1 MADAPEAP
9 KEPQTPFDPRKL
21 MTEFDPGK
29 LMSEFQNLLKQYKL
43 PGVDIDALVTSQ
55 KKNVEAIVAANR
67 IAVEGMQTIAKRQAE
82 VFQEAMR
89 EAQQAVSSMTKVSSA
104 QDLAAKQTELMKTA
118 FEKSVAT
125 MREDARSITKAC
137 PPPSPAIRNSPS
149 GDTRTRAT
157 GEASPVGCDV
167 GRRPTIAGGLDA
179 RA

>member
-43 PGVDIDALVTSQ
+43 PGMDIDALVTSQ

-89 EAQQAVSSMTKVSSA
+89 EAQQAVSSMTKASSA
-104 QDLAAKQTELMKTA
+104 QDLAAKQTELMNNA

-125 MREDARSITKAC
+125 MREMAEILTRSSQEATKTINARIAATLEE
-137 PPPSPAIRNSPS
+137 IR
-149 GDTRTRAT
+149 GYT
-157 GEASPVGCDV
+157 
-167 GRRPTIAGGLDA
+167 LKK
-179 RA
+179 